1 MEEPYLFLVEPM
13 QNALSYYK
21 SVSFEDKIHQ
31 FVATSLAWAD
41 YRSLGDI
48 IALHISLSSGTS
60 LLIPVEEENKQKQSL
75 SPHCSFNDTQ
85 G

>member
-1 MEEPYLFLVEPM
+1 M

-21 SVSFEDKIHQ
+21 FVSFEDKIHH
-31 FVATSLAWAD
+31 FVATCLAWAD
-41 YRSLGDI
+41 CSSLGDI
-48 IALHISLSSGTS
+48 IVHINLSSGR

-75 SPHCSFNDTQ
+75 TSHCSSNDTQ